1 MKRRPPRA
9 TRSDTLFPYAPLFR
23 SRAVKV
29 DGGYRLSGSK
39 QFITSAQIAGIAI
52 VYAVTDPAAGKRGI
66 SGFIVPTD
74 APGYRVDKVEHKL
87 GQNASDTCA
96 IRFDDVFVEENLR
109 LGADGAGRSE
119 ERRVGQEWV
128 STGRSRGSPYH

>member
-1 MKRRPPRA
+1 MLGA
-9 TRSDTLFPYAPLFR
+9 FALTETDAGSDASAIRT
-23 SRAVKV
+23 RAVKV

-74 APGYRVDKVEHKL
+74 AP
-87 GQNASDTCA
+87 
-96 IRFDDVFVEENLR
+96 
-109 LGADGAGRSE
+109 RSE
-119 ERRVGQEWV
+119 DRRVGKEGGR
-128 STGRSRGSPYH
+128 TGRSRGERGKDKKKKSR

>member
-1 MKRRPPRA
+1 MSVWCLCFFLVYVDLRDLHVLTHSFPTRRS
-9 TRSDTLFPYAPLFR
+9 SDLIRT
-23 SRAVKV
+23 RAVKV

-109 LGADGAGRSE
+109 LGAEGDRK
-119 ERRVGQEWV
+119 
-128 STGRSRGSPYH
+128 STRLNSSH

>member
-1 MKRRPPRA
+1 MLGA
-9 TRSDTLFPYAPLFR
+9 FALTETDAGSDASAIRT
-23 SRAVKV
+23 RAVKV

-74 APGYRVDKVEHKL
+74 APGYRVDKVAHK
-87 GQNASDTCA
+87 
-96 IRFDDVFVEENLR
+96 
-109 LGADGAGRSE
+109 RSE
-119 ERRVGQEWV
+119 EHTSELQSLMRISYAVICLIQKKN
-128 STGRSRGSPYH
+128 STQHYRPHTTH